1 MVPASSPAMPERAAN
16 RRRQTAM
23 NRRVLLRN
31 RIPPAAWRD
40 VRPGDYR
47 IASRRIGNGR
57 VGCATGSC
65 QVQCRLPP
73 ARATDPAAIADGC
86 GMNVRALNMDPRIN
100 QVLMGTMLRRGAGRG
115 NRSRRLPAPRTVRLS
130 RRSNESAPDQ
140 FISAARTRRARRRRA
155 PGRLCGDRSHSM
167 PRARPT
173 CRRRCGV

>member
-16 RRRQTAM
+16 RRRPIAKD
-23 NRRVLLRN
+23 RRVLLRI

-40 VRPGDYR
+40 FRPGDYR
-47 IASRRIGNGR
+47 ITPRRIGFETVR
-57 VGCATGSC
+57 CAMRGCHVRA
-65 QVQCRLPP
+65 RLPP
-73 ARATDPAAIADGC
+73 ARATVPAAIADGC

-115 NRSRRLPAPRTVRLS
+115 NRPRCLPARRTCRLS

-140 FISAARTRRARRRRA
+140 PISAARTRRARRRRA

>member
-57 VGCATGSC
+57 VGCATGCC

-73 ARATDPAAIADGC
+73 ARATVPAAIADGC
-86 GMNVRALNMDPRIN
+86 GMNVRALNMGPRIDR
-100 QVLMGTMLRRGAGRG
+100 VLMETMLRRSAGRG
-115 NRSRRLPAPRTVRLS
+115 NRSRRLLAPPTRRLS
-130 RRSNESAPDQ
+130 RRSNEPANRGRHFPAFCRATSRSRYFQACSRFTCFLYPCTHG
-140 FISAARTRRARRRRA
+140 RTTVFSIR
-155 PGRLCGDRSHSM
+155 
-167 PRARPT
+167 
-173 CRRRCGV
+173 